1 MLTELIKIWFKKM
14 TKISS
19 PQVKVLSVL
28 MSLVAVFLFSATTA
42 NQVAAAQPAGIQNLA
57 QTTTTDVQIPVS
69 PFQYIPT
76 PRWKEPDPAET
87 ISRTPA
93 QQKILDL
100 YKASNYAEVASEGL
114 ALLTKEKIDD
124 YLQLMIANSMA
135 WSGRTKEAGQ
145 LYRVLK
151 DSKYKSEAMIGLAS
165 LLRWQG
171 KDHLALPMYKE
182 ILAIEPSNK
191 DALEGLRLA
200 DRELKPRTTITL
212 GGIQDSSKVDI
223 RSIKTNHRWT
233 DETLANVWEIEAGA
247 LQSKDP
253 TVAVKRSS
261 LTVRYKMQ
269 ETFLKPRF
277 ELGSDGKNMF
287 GNVGIALGDIPVLI
301 DVGRVNWG
309 EISNNPKGLAANLT
323 ATRVSAQLN
332 TIFETGSLFA
342 RAEFNQISDGNNV
355 STTAIRF
362 TPAWRPFGAHFK
374 PLLGIETRD
383 AKENKAQY
391 WSPSNGY
398 GTAFA
403 GVLAE
408 WQETDWNFFASA
420 QAGTRLFGEAG
431 ASWSLSSGGKL
442 WVNKD
447 WAVGLRVWSMASQ
460 RDLQRYRARSAY
472 LTVEKLWD

>member
-1 MLTELIKIWFKKM
+1 MVQKM

-19 PQVKVLSVL
+19 PQVKTLSVS
-28 MSLVAVFLFSATTA
+28 MSLVAAFMFSASA
-42 NQVAAAQPAGIQNLA
+42 ARQAAATQPVGIQLLA
-57 QTTTTDVQIPVS
+57 QTTTTDAPIPVS

-87 ISRTPA
+87 INRTPA

-124 YLQLMIANSMA
+124 NLQLMIANSMA

-145 LYRVLK
+145 LYRVLL
-151 DSKYKSEAMIGLAS
+151 DSKYKSEALVGLAS
-165 LLRWQG
+165 LYRWQG
-171 KDHLALPMYKE
+171 KDHLALPLYKE
-182 ILAIEPSNK
+182 ILALEPNNK

-200 DRELKPRTTITL
+200 NRELKPRTTITL
-212 GGIQDSSKVDI
+212 GGLQDSSKVDI
-223 RSIKTNHRWT
+223 QSIKTSHRWT
-233 DETLANVWEIEAGA
+233 EENLANVWEIEAGA
-247 LQSKDP
+247 LHSKDP
-253 TVAVKRSS
+253 TVMVKRSS

-269 ETFLKPRF
+269 EAFLKPRF

-287 GNVGIALGDIPVLI
+287 GNVGIALSEIPVLI

-332 TIFETGSLFA
+332 TTFDTGSLFA
-342 RAEFNQISDGNNV
+342 RAEFNQISDGNTV

-391 WSPSNGY
+391 WSPANGY

-408 WQETDWNFFASA
+408 WQEIDWNFFTSA

-431 ASWSLSSGGKL
+431 TSWSLSSGGKL
-442 WVNKD
+442 WLNKE
-447 WAVGLRVWSMASQ
+447 WAVGLRFWSMASQ
-460 RDLQRYRARSAY
+460 RDLQRYRARSAH